1 MLHGDISNQRDYI
14 IGIRVEDCLLQFNDK
29 GIKNKLLNF
38 INGRVYNADI
48 NPEILSIMRYIYE
61 QTSYT
66 LCLIIDEKNYNDGI
80 VKYFDDM
87 NIPYNQIGNVIKGI
101 SSVTMMLLTGEL
113 SYYIDTDE
121 KRIQEVN
128 SEYAITPKEF
138 NSMLRRK
145 INR

>member
-14 IGIRVEDCLLQFNDK
+14 IGIRVEDCLLKFKEK
-29 GIKNKLLNF
+29 GIKNKFLNF

-48 NPEILSIMRYIYE
+48 NKEVLSLMRYIYE

-66 LCLIIDEKNYNDGI
+66 ISLVIDEENLKGDFEYCLE
-80 VKYFDDM
+80 KM
-87 NIPYNQIGNVIKGI
+87 NVPYNQIGNVSKGV
-101 SSVTMMLLTGEL
+101 SSITRMLMTGEL
-113 SYYIDTDE
+113 TYYIDTDN

-128 SEYAITPKEF
+128 SDYALTPEKF
-138 NSMLRRK
+138 NMFLRRR